1 MIRNLSK
8 FFTAVLLLNYLVY
21 SQEVCADDHSV
32 ISQLRYDLWYNGL
45 QISDLNAVYENP
57 DVVEAQEQ
65 EQDQIAYPIELTIP
79 LYEKLGSV

>member
-8 FFTAVLLLNYLVY
+8 VFTAVFLLYYLVY
-21 SQEVCADDHSV
+21 SQEVFADEHSV

-45 QISDLNAVYENP
+45 QISDLNTAYDAP
-57 DVVEAQEQ
+57 DVVESQEQ

-79 LYEKLGSV
+79 LYENLGSV